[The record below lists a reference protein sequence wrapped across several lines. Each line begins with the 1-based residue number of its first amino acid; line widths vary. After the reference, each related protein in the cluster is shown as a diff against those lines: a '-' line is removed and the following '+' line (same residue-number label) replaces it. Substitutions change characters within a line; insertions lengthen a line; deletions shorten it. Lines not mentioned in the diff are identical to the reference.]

1 MERRNLLKAVGGIA
15 VTASASGVGV
25 LAMSGGAAAQ
35 SSFTIGDSSVTLDD
49 GDVSKIGVQLSHEVS
64 WDGFDIPVE
73 AASYTDTI
81 ELRDGNGNTLD
92 SATIFDNSNNPVLL
106 EGWSSEGSGGDG
118 WGGAGEYTSGPGT
131 EGSVNAD
138 LDWTVLS
145 DDPAGDGG
153 TETPGDI
160 DDFGIENPTDGSEE
174 DFILRY
180 TKTVTLF
187 TTESN
192 GGTAVSAADGTT
204 VYQLGVDDGT
214 VGEVVG
220 QDNFT
225 VTVGNQE
232 ATTSSGTTS
241 PGTSSA
247 Q

>member
-15 VTASASGVGV
+15 ATASAGGVGV

-35 SSFTIGDSSVTLDD
+35 SSFSIDDSSVTLDD
-49 GDVSKIGVQLSHEVS
+49 GDVSKIGVELDHTVT
-64 WDGFDIPVE
+64 WDGFDVPVE

-81 ELRDGNGNTLD
+81 ELRDGNGSTLH

-106 EGWSSEGSGGDG
+106 ENWSTDGSGGDG
-118 WGGAGEYTSGPGT
+118 WGGPGEHTSGPGT
-131 EGSVNAD
+131 QGGVNANI
-138 LDWTVLS
+138 DWTVLS
-145 DDPAGDGG
+145 DDPNADGG
-153 TETPGDI
+153 TESPGDI
-160 DDFGIENPTDGSEE
+160 NAFGIENTTDGSEQ

-187 TTESN
+187 TTEQN

-220 QDNFT
+220 QDTFT
-225 VTVGNQE
+225 VTVGNEE

-241 PGTSSA
+241 GSSSA